1 MVLKPET
8 FLIACPLI
16 FFAGFVDAIG
26 GGGGLI
32 SLPAYLLAGV
42 PAHQAV
48 ATNKLSSVFGTFTS
62 VSRFIQKGLVNF
74 RLAVPSVIFAL
85 LGSSIGANISL
96 RVEETVMQAL
106 LFILLP
112 ITAAIVMNRN
122 LFGDQNREE
131 EAVGK
136 RTYVV
141 AVLAAFFLG
150 MYDGFYG
157 PGSGTFLIIAFTVFA
172 RMNVLHANA
181 QAKVI
186 NFATN
191 IGSLAVFL
199 SNGQVVIPLGLA
211 AALCNMAGSYLG
223 ASLAIKNG
231 SRITKPIILFVL
243 VLLFAKIL
251 FERFA
256 G

>member
-62 VSRFIQKGLVNF
+62 VSRFMQKGLVNF
-74 RLAVPSVIFAL
+74 RLAVPSVMFAL

-112 ITAAIVMNRN
+112 VTAAIVMNRS

-172 RMNVLHANA
+172 RMTVLHANA

-243 VLLFAKIL
+243 ALLFAKIL